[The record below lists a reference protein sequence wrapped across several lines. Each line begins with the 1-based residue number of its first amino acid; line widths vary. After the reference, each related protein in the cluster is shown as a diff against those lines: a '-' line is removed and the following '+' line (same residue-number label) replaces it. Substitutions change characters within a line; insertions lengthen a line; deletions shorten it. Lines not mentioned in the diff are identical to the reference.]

1 MIPTQESHQL
11 EFKLSFQD
19 EVIVSL
25 VAFANSKGGTIY
37 IGVADNGEVK
47 GVQIGKETLAH
58 WSNEI
63 KNKTAP
69 VLLPDLEEVEMEGKV
84 VVKIVVPEYPVKPVS
99 TKGRYY
105 KRKGNANHQL
115 SVAEVVEMHLKTLNS
130 SWDAFPDQQ
139 HTIEDLSFEKV
150 QAAIDRKNKTQLPT
164 QDDPL
169 TFLNK
174 TGLIRDDK
182 ITHAAFFLFHKEE
195 SYLSTI
201 ELGRFQTEILIK
213 DSARSQTDVLTQ
225 IDQVIDFVKK
235 HINLEVII
243 TGEAQNKQIWQY
255 PLEAIRE
262 IVINMIVHR
271 DYRSSSDSIVKV
283 FADKIEFYNPGR
295 LPEDITINDLL
306 TNQYRSTPRN
316 KLMAD
321 VLKNIGVIEKY
332 GSGIQRIINLFKSE
346 NQPIPTFC
354 NISEG
359 FMVTAYS
366 KTDQNPTRT
375 RPENVVENVPV
386 NVVVN
391 VVENVVENQSKIIGF
406 LKENNTFS
414 AKVLANKMDMTER
427 TIQRYLKTL
436 VDNGKIQRIGPPKG
450 GHWQINLMFETEFDT
465 FVELKIQGLVSLII
479 EHEHLVF
486 EDALQFL
493 YESKLYDALLEEHS
507 KIWHLSNEKL
517 FEMLLNEK
525 QTNELTYP
533 DFV

>member
-1 MIPTQESHQL
+1 MQTNKQLPTQESDQV
-11 EFKLSFQD
+11 EFKQSFQD

-25 VAFANSKGGTIY
+25 VAFANKS
-37 IGVADNGEVK
+37 
-47 GVQIGKETLAH
+47 
-58 WSNEI
+58 
-63 KNKTAP
+63 
-69 VLLPDLEEVEMEGKV
+69 
-84 VVKIVVPEYPVKPVS
+84 
-99 TKGRYY
+99 RYF

-115 SVAEVVEMHLKTLNS
+115 SVAEVVDMHLKTLNS

-174 TGLIRDDK
+174 TGLIRDEK

-213 DSARSQTDVLTQ
+213 DSARSQSDILTQ

-262 IVINMIVHR
+262 IVINMIIHR
-271 DYRSSSDSIVKV
+271 DYHSSSDSIVKV

-295 LPEDITINDLL
+295 LPEDISVDDLL
-306 TNQYRSTPRN
+306 TNRYRSTPRN

-332 GSGIQRIINLFKSE
+332 GSGIQRIINLFKAE
-346 NQPIPTFC
+346 NLPVPTFC

-359 FMVTAYS
+359 FMVTVFS
-366 KTDQNPTRT
+366 KTDLKTTSAQQ
-375 RPENVVENVPV
+375 EIVVENVV
-386 NVVVN
+386 GN
-391 VVENVVENQSKIIGF
+391 VVENVVENESKIIGF
-406 LKENNTFS
+406 LIEKNTLS
-414 AKVLANKMDMTER
+414 AKSLANKMEMTER

-436 VDNGKIQRIGPPKG
+436 ADKGVLSRIGPAKG
-450 GHWQINLMFETEFDT
+450 GHWQIHRHD
-465 FVELKIQGLVSLII
+465 
-479 EHEHLVF
+479 
-486 EDALQFL
+486 
-493 YESKLYDALLEEHS
+493 
-507 KIWHLSNEKL
+507 
-517 FEMLLNEK
+517 
-525 QTNELTYP
+525 
-533 DFV
+533 